1 MYIPEIPNNSLTSN
15 IEQIKELALALHEK
29 RKFVFNTPASLS
41 EIKEWEKK
49 NDLVLSESYID
60 WFIFSRLQVA
70 LLTALKAGGFAPR
83 P

>member
-41 EIKEWEKK
+41 EKK
-49 NDLVLSESYID
+49 NGKRKTI
-60 WFIFSRLQVA
+60 
-70 LLTALKAGGFAPR
+70 
-83 P
+83 